1 MIGEQP
7 VPRAVIPTYCVPEC
21 AGLDLV
27 AELEALPANPTSA
40 MRILQLA
47 ADAKSSAA
55 DLGTAVGS
63 DPSLTA
69 RIMKVANSAYYGL
82 SGRVSSATSAVT
94 VLGFDTVRAIAAS
107 AAAGVTDDYITLPE
121 GFWSHSALVA
131 VACSLV
137 APRLSVRGPEA
148 FSLGLLHDL
157 GDCLLQRGLGPLP
170 PDAPAEDRDAE
181 RLAYERARWGVDHAA
196 AAGRV
201 LGAWSFP
208 EEFTHAAAVHHDC
221 PKSARSSLHGVAG
234 RRGAGPVRPG
244 RPARRPGPGAGARR
258 PHPGRHPPP
267 GGTGGRRGRGP
278 RLLPGDVEGEPR
290 ARTQRA
296 GQRRTTLHAALHA
309 PPGWRPRGGGR
320 RQGRGGGVGPPTARE
335 PTPGRGGGEP
345 ES

>member
-1 MIGEQP
+1 MIEDQP

-27 AELEALPANPTSA
+27 AELEALPTNPSSA

-47 ADAKSSAA
+47 ADANSSAA

-82 SGRVSSATSAVT
+82 SGRVSSATFAVT
-94 VLGFDTVRAIAAS
+94 VLGFDTVRAIAA
-107 AAAGVTDDYITLPE
+107 AAAGGVTDDYSALPE
-121 GFWSHSALVA
+121 RFWSHSALVA

-170 PDAPAEDRDAE
+170 PDAPAEERDAE

-208 EEFTHAAAVHHDC
+208 EEFTHAIALHHDG
-221 PKSARSSLHGVAG
+221 PRSARSNLQKV
-234 RRGAGPVRPG
+234 
-244 RPARRPGPGAGARR
+244 
-258 PHPGRHPPP
+258 
-267 GGTGGRRGRGP
+267 
-278 RLLPGDVEGEPR
+278 LI
-290 ARTQRA
+290 
-296 GQRRTTLHAALHA
+296 
-309 PPGWRPRGGGR
+309 
-320 RQGRGGGVGPPTARE
+320 
-335 PTPGRGGGEP
+335 GGEALARCAEGAAP
-345 ES
+345 ASMAQALALVELAPADTRHLAERTVAEAEGLAASLVM